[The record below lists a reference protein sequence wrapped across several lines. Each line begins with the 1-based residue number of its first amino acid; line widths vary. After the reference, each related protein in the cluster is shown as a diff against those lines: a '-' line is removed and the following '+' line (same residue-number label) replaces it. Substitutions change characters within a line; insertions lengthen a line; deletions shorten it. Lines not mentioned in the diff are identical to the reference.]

1 MNLSTPSEPKI
12 YSVSAIT
19 AVLKDR
25 LEDIPRV
32 VVEGEVSNFKP
43 AGNSRHLYFTL
54 GDEGA
59 KLGAVFFAFN
69 QVRQGEIPEIENGGR
84 VRVTGRFTLYAPSG
98 AYRISVEHL
107 ELCDG
112 EGDLRKRFE
121 ALKAKLTAEGLCDPS
136 RKRPLPLLPKRIG
149 IVTSPTGAAIRDIL
163 QVLNRRYPNLHIII
177 SPCRVQGAEAVEEI
191 AQAIEKLNRHFGPDS
206 EEPLDAMI
214 VGRGGGSLED
224 LWCFNEERVARA
236 VVASRIPVISAVG
249 HEPDVAITDFVA
261 DIRAATPSVAAEIIC
276 GKKEDL
282 ETALYNSKQR
292 LLNALRMS
300 YRNAR
305 DRVQAFERNPIL
317 TNPTRALETLAQQIE
332 SLNLRL
338 AYAQES
344 RLTAAGQ
351 HIQRHELALERLGAE
366 FFPKATQRLA
376 DINTR
381 LLFAVNR
388 AVENAAAGLHA
399 RELQLEAYNPLAVL
413 QRGYALVTTPNGK
426 TVTTATTLTS
436 GDDVTLRFADGT
448 HEATIR

>member
-1 MNLSTPSEPKI
+1 MSPIPPSEPRI

-32 VVEGEVSNFKP
+32 TVEGEVSNFKP

-54 GDEGA
+54 GDESA

-69 QVRQGEIPEIENGGR
+69 QARQGELPKVENGSR

-98 AYRISVEHL
+98 AYRISIEHL

-121 ALKAKLTAEGLCDPS
+121 TLKEKLHTEGLCDPS
-136 RKRPLPLLPKRIG
+136 RKRALPLLPKRIG

-163 QVLNRRYPNLHIII
+163 QVLERRYPNLHIII
-177 SPCRVQGAEAVEEI
+177 SPCRVQGSEAVEEI
-191 AQAIEKLNRHFGPDS
+191 ARAIELLNRHFGPDS
-206 EEPLDAMI
+206 AEPLDAMI

-276 GKKEDL
+276 GKKEDFESTL
-282 ETALYNSKQR
+282 CNAKQR

-305 DRVQAFERNPIL
+305 DRVQAFERNPTL

-344 RLTAAGQ
+344 RLTAARQ
-351 HIQRHELALERLGAE
+351 QVQRCELALERLGAD
-366 FFPKATQRLA
+366 FFPKAAKRLN
-376 DINTR
+376 DLNTR
-381 LLFAVNR
+381 LDFAVSR
-388 AVENAAAGLHA
+388 AVEAAAAGLNA
-399 RELQLEAYNPLAVL
+399 RTLQLEAYNPLAVL
-413 QRGYALVTTPNGK
+413 RRGYALVSTPAGK
-426 TVTTATTLTS
+426 TVTAAETLAS
-436 GDDVTLRFADGT
+436 GDTVTLRFADGSRT
-448 HEATIR
+448 ATVD